1 VGEGSIIVLYGMVSA
16 LIGFMLC
23 ASFTA
28 GKISEL
34 EAQLYELHQNN
45 KGDVNG

>member
-1 VGEGSIIVLYGMVSA
+1 MWLVIVIILYGTISA

-45 KGDVNG
+45 RGDVNG

>member
-1 VGEGSIIVLYGMVSA
+1 MWLALIIVLYGTVSA
-16 LIGFMLC
+16 LVGFMLC

-34 EAQLYELHQNN
+34 EGQLYELQQNN
-45 KGDVNG
+45 GGDVNG